1 MTHAIIIVF
10 VLLLIVAGK
19 GASETAPSPTPKH
32 GEVPLLRLNERVSF
46 GIRDQIFWK
55 LSLVSNKAFSS
66 GTIYYEHPRLQ
77 EPKMRRISLSM
88 SSVTVRE
95 ALNALVKADGSYS
108 WAADGDVVNFIPKKR
123 NKKLIDVVKTLNQ
136 IIPLYEVEGVDISDA
151 IQELR
156 KQAAA
161 QGITGLPLLKDWG
174 AARDPAWE
182 MEGIFDLK
190 LKNKTVRE
198 CLNAIVAADSPAYW
212 IAIPFPDY
220 VFIGAAPTHT
230 HTGHLRK
237 SPGK

>member
-1 MTHAIIIVF
+1 MIRAIMIVF
-10 VLLLIVAGK
+10 VLFTVEATE
-19 GASETAPSPTPKH
+19 ASETAPSFIPEH
-32 GEVPLLRLNERVSF
+32 GVPILRLDERVSF
-46 GIRDQIFWK
+46 EIRDQIFWRLSFGPDK
-55 LSLVSNKAFSS
+55 LLSS
-66 GTIYYEHPRLQ
+66 GMIFYEHRRLQ

-95 ALNALVKADGSYS
+95 ALDTLVKADGSYS
-108 WAADGDVVNFIPKKR
+108 WVADGDVVNFVPKKR
-123 NKKLIDVVKTLNQ
+123 NKKFMDPVKILNQ
-136 IIPLYEVEGVDISDA
+136 VIPVYEVEGVDISDA

-161 QGITGLPLLKDWG
+161 QGVTGLPPLKDWG

-182 MEGIFDLK
+182 MEGVFGLK

-212 IAIPFPDY
+212 LAIPFPDY
-220 VFIGAAPTHT
+220 VFIGAAPSHI

-237 SPGK
+237 SPNK